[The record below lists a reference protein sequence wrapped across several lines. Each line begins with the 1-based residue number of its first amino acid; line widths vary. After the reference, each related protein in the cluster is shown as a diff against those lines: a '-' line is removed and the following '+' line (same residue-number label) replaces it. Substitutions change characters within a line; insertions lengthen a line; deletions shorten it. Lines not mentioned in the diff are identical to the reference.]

1 MMMLIMMIMT
11 IMMMMI
17 MIFSE
22 AEADPRLVKVI
33 KTVQIFDDE
42 DQPGG
47 LEDALLAEDADING
61 LHEEF
66 KAKLTISKVVTLLLL
81 SYNFSPQHSKG

>member
-1 MMMLIMMIMT
+1 
-11 IMMMMI
+11 MMMMI

-42 DQPGG
+42 DQPGA
-47 LEDALLAEDADING
+47 LEDALLAEDSDING